1 MGKGGRSRNFRPQM
15 HFPSSLARREGAHP
29 NFRGRP
35 SEASRATRAPDRAEL
50 PLFLCNPSG
59 KMTCKIRP
67 ANSGLAR
74 SGSLNVRAGLRAKNL
89 SSFDLSETQAMCGRN
104 GWPWAVLPAPG
115 IPRVRQAPNPGD
127 VHLAP
132 RRPPP
137 SKSLHRMKW
146 EVPIYIYIYIYAQ
159 ICI

>member
-1 MGKGGRSRNFRPQM
+1 MDKGGQSRHFKPQM

-50 PLFLCNPSG
+50 PLFLCNPSS

-67 ANSGLAR
+67 ASSGLAR

-104 GWPWAVLPAPG
+104 GWPWAVRWPRASAQGPAGSQPG
-115 IPRVRQAPNPGD
+115 HRQLGAPSAPSFKIPSPDEMGSPHIEEWPMCEA
-127 VHLAP
+127 
-132 RRPPP
+132 
-137 SKSLHRMKW
+137 STS
-146 EVPIYIYIYIYAQ
+146 
-159 ICI
+159 

>member
-1 MGKGGRSRNFRPQM
+1 MGKAGQSHNFRLQLR
-15 HFPSSLARREGAHP
+15 FPRDLPRQHMAHP
-29 NFRGRP
+29 NFRDRP
-35 SEASRATRAPDRAEL
+35 WEASRATWARDRAEL
-50 PLFLCNPSG
+50 PLFLCNPSS

-89 SSFDLSETQAMCGRN
+89 SSFDLSQTQAMCGRN

-127 VHLAP
+127 VHLAA

-146 EVPIYIYIYIYAQ
+146 EVPIYIRTNRKQ
-159 ICI
+159 